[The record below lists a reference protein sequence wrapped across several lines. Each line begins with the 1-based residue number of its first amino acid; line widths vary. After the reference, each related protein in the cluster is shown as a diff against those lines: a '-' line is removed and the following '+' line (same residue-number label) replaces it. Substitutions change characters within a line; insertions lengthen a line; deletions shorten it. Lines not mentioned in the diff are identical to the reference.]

1 MVAGAYPVKRPF
13 LAAIQSNPGA
23 KATSDKMKG
32 TKGTSPGNLRHH
44 LYTTRPLH
52 KGALINKSHYDI
64 LSFYNSKIHGI
75 TNKYSFAKKG
85 LARREIRFLLASCA
99 LTLARKFKLTQR
111 KVFQK
116 FGSKLTC
123 PETGLELRGRE

>member
-1 MVAGAYPVKRPF
+1 MVAPVKRPF
-13 LAAIQSNPGA
+13 LAAIQSKGEG
-23 KATSDKMKG
+23 DKMKG
-32 TKGTSPGNLRHH
+32 TKGTGYLRHH
-44 LYTTRPLH
+44 LYTRPLH

-64 LSFYNSKIHGI
+64 LSFYNSKIDGI
-75 TNKYSFAKKG
+75 TNKYSFANNSLG
-85 LARREIRFLLASCA
+85 PGARREIRFLLASCA

-116 FGSKLTC
+116 YGSKLTC